1 MPRTSTEESEPRV
14 KQQEKRSIQLSDMCP
29 EYQECGSFMEKN
41 DDEPAKQLDLVLI
54 DEKDLTTEK
63 KVLLCLSKRETK
75 TDSIHLKCRGK
86 RPGLHQL

>member
-54 DEKDLTTEK
+54 DEK
-63 KVLLCLSKRETK
+63 
-75 TDSIHLKCRGK
+75 
-86 RPGLHQL
+86 